1 MKRVLTIQDI
11 SCLGKCSLTAVIP
24 VLSAMELEPVILP
37 TTILSAHTE
46 FKSPYIK
53 DLTEIMEPVAAHWK
67 SQGIVFDSLSCG
79 YLGSIGQMA
88 IVKKIF
94 EDFKRPGVLT
104 VIDPAMGDYG
114 RLYEGFDMDY
124 VEEMRRFCSVADV
137 LLPNLTEAAYLL
149 GMTYE
154 ELPQDRAGFDILIK
168 ELAEL
173 NHGIVVLK
181 GIRLTKGKEAVLA
194 YDSQTEET
202 VFYEREH
209 LNAKLSGTG
218 DIFTAVCQGAF
229 TKGMKLAQAVELAMD
244 FVLECMKKTV
254 ADENHRWYGVNLE
267 EALPLL
273 YKRNAAVRMED
284 K

>member
-46 FKSPYIK
+46 FEAPYIR

-67 SQGIVFDSLSCG
+67 SQGITFDSLSCG
-79 YLGSIGQMA
+79 YLGAERQMA
-88 IVKKIF
+88 VVKKIF

-114 RLYEGFDMDY
+114 RLYEGFDMAY
-124 VEEMRRFCSVADV
+124 VESMREFCTAADV

-149 GMTYE
+149 GRTYE
-154 ELPQDRAGFDILIK
+154 ELPEKREGFEAWVR
-168 ELAEL
+168 ELSGL
-173 NHGIVVLK
+173 NHGIVILK
-181 GIRLTKGKEAVLA
+181 GIRLSEKRESVLA
-194 YDSQTEET
+194 YDSRTEEM
-202 VFYEREH
+202 VFHEREH

-229 TKGMKLAQAVELAMD
+229 TKGMTLDEAVGLAMD
-244 FVLECMKKTV
+244 FVLECMKKTM

-273 YKRNAAVRMED
+273 YEKNWHGQ
-284 K
+284 KK

>member
-11 SCLGKCSLTAVIP
+11 SCLGKCSLTAVLP

-67 SQGIVFDSLSCG
+67 AEGITFDSLSCG
-79 YLGSIGQMA
+79 YLGSIGQMEV
-88 IVKKIF
+88 VKKIF

-149 GMTYE
+149 GMKYE
-154 ELPQDRAGFDILIK
+154 ELPKDREGFEALIK
-168 ELAEL
+168 QLSKL

-209 LNAKLSGTG
+209 LDAKLSGTG

-229 TKGMKLAQAVELAMD
+229 TKGMKLAEAVELAMD
-244 FVLECMKKTV
+244 FVLECMRKTV
-254 ADENHRWYGVNLE
+254 ADNNHRWYGVNLE

-273 YKRNAAVRMED
+273 YQKSSAASI
-284 K
+284 

>member
-46 FKSPYIK
+46 FESPYIK

-67 SQGIVFDSLSCG
+67 SQGITFDSLSCG
-79 YLGSIGQMA
+79 YLGAVSQMSV
-88 IVKKIF
+88 VKKIF

-114 RLYEGFDMDY
+114 KLYEGFDMDY
-124 VEEMRRFCSVADV
+124 VKNMREFCAVSDV
-137 LLPNLTEAAYLL
+137 LLPNLTEAAFLL
-149 GMTYE
+149 GRSCT
-154 ELPQDRAGFDILIK
+154 ELPQDRAGFEVWIK
-168 ELAEL
+168 ELSKL
-173 NHGIVVLK
+173 NHGTVILK
-181 GIRLTKGKEAVLA
+181 GIRLSADKEAVLA
-194 YDSQTEET
+194 YDSRREDM
-202 VFYEREH
+202 VFCERAH

-229 TKGMKLAQAVELAMD
+229 TKGMTLDAAVELAMD
-244 FVLECMKKTV
+244 FVLECMRKTV
-254 ADENHRWYGVNLE
+254 ADEKHRWYGVNLE

-273 YKRNAAVRMED
+273 YEKNG
-284 K
+284 